1 VRGGNAFAK
10 VFMIAGGVTLLRW
23 VSVGE
28 SCPFCD
34 SLDGAV
40 VGVEQDFA
48 LPDDVLQAGGEN
60 MGVRSKI
67 GHPPI
72 HRGCDCQIVA
82 GG

>member
-1 VRGGNAFAK
+1 MVAA
-10 VFMIAGGVTLLRW
+10 GVTLLRW
-23 VSVGE
+23 VTIGE
-28 SCPFCD
+28 NCPFCD
-34 SLDGAV
+34 SLSGKV

-48 LPDDVLQAGGEN
+48 LPNDVIEAGGKGL
-60 MGVRSKI
+60 GVRSKI

>member
-1 VRGGNAFAK
+1 
-10 VFMIAGGVTLLRW
+10 
-23 VSVGE
+23 
-28 SCPFCD
+28 
-34 SLDGAV
+34 

-48 LPDDVLQAGGEN
+48 LPDDVLQAGGKD